1 MKDFIALDFE
11 TAMGKRSSM
20 CSVGLVVVK
29 DNQIV
34 ERFRKLI
41 QPPGNEYHFMNTKVH
56 HITPEMTKDAPRFP
70 EFYPTLKKYLQGN
83 TVVCHNA
90 KFDLD
95 VLAKTMD
102 HYDIHD
108 SDLRFSYSCTYEI
121 YGMGLDKCC
130 EKYHI
135 PLKHHDPLSDA
146 EAAAKLFILHNSG
159 EGCFTLDQDET
170 SLERD
175 NQTSDNQS
183 ICGSAP
189 KADSGKNVNKANPF
203 YNKKVAICGTY
214 TTWPD
219 IKKLAELLKNLGA
232 DVDTSVTD
240 KTNILI
246 AGEGV
251 GSSQIVLMLKNIEL
265 GKNAAI
271 LSEPFFRDLLN
282 LN

>member
-95 VLAKTMD
+95 VLSKTMD
-102 HYDIHD
+102 YYDIQD
-108 SDLRFSYSCTYEI
+108 SDLSFSYSCTYEI

-159 EGCFTLDQDET
+159 ESCLTLDQDET
-170 SLERD
+170 SLERG
-175 NQTSDNQS
+175 NQTSDNQK
-183 ICGSAP
+183 ICGSVLKP
-189 KADSGKNVNKANPF
+189 ELEKVTNKENPF
-203 YNKKVAICGTY
+203 FNKKVVISGTY

-232 DVDTSVTD
+232 DLDTTVTD

-251 GSSQIVLMLKNIEL
+251 GPSEIVYILKNIEL

-271 LSEPFFRDLLN
+271 LSEPFLRDLLN

>member
-102 HYDIHD
+102 YYDIND
-108 SDLRFSYSCTYEI
+108 SDLHFSYSCTYEI

-159 EGCFTLDQDET
+159 ESCLPLDQDET

-175 NQTSDNQS
+175 NQKSDNQS
-183 ICGSAP
+183 ICGSVP
-189 KADSGKNVNKANPF
+189 KADLGKNVNKASPF
-203 YNKKVAICGTY
+203 YNKKVAISGTY

-219 IKKLAELLKNLGA
+219 RKKLAELLKNLGA
-232 DVDTSVTD
+232 DVDTTVTD

-246 AGEGV
+246 AGQGV
-251 GSSQIVLMLKNIEL
+251 GYSQIVLMLKNIEL

>member
-41 QPPGNEYHFMNTKVH
+41 QPPGNEYHYMNTRVH
-56 HITPEMTKDAPRFP
+56 HISPEMTKDAPHFP

-102 HYDIHD
+102 HYDIQD
-108 SDLRFSYSCTYEI
+108 RELQFSYRCTYEI
-121 YGMGLDKCC
+121 YGKGLDKCC
-130 EKYHI
+130 EQYHI

-159 EGCFTLDQDET
+159 EGCLNKIQAEQDMEVSNQATNDQ
-170 SLERD
+170 R
-175 NQTSDNQS
+175 
-183 ICGSAP
+183 ICGSVLKP
-189 KADSGKNVNKANPF
+189 ELENVVKKENPF
-203 YNKKVAICGTY
+203 YNKKVVISGTY
-214 TTWPD
+214 ITWPD
-219 IKKLAELLKNLGA
+219 RKKLAELLKNLGA
-232 DVDTSVTD
+232 DVDTTVTD
-240 KTNILI
+240 RTNFLI

-251 GSSQIVLMLKNIEL
+251 GPSKILQMMQNIEH

-271 LSEPFFRDLLN
+271 ISEPFLLDLLN